1 MFQEEVWEVA
11 AQLLGLGL
19 GILFLVSYFVSDD
32 LYSLESNLN
41 LAVTSF
47 FFLMYLNDLES

>member
-32 LYSLESNLN
+32 DLYSLESNVN

-47 FFLMYLNDLES
+47 FC

>member
-19 GILFLVSYFVSDD
+19 GILFLVCYFVS
-32 LYSLESNLN
+32 
-41 LAVTSF
+41 
-47 FFLMYLNDLES
+47 